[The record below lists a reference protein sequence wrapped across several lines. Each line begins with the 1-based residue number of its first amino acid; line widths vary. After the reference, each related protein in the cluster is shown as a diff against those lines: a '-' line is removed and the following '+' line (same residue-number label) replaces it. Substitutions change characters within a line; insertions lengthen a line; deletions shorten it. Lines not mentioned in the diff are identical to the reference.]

1 MKAPA
6 LKFDK
11 DSLLDFLLN
20 HCEKIVVTLVA
31 GGAAILLWG
40 GMNAVRLESVQ
51 EGQTPEAIAALAD
64 AAGRHIDAQ
73 RKPPADT
80 FLQGGKLAAQIDPW
94 RPQTV
99 KVTAGPSV
107 PAVLD
112 RPLFQE
118 LSKRS
123 KPEVLPIEDLRAV
136 SGIAVFPNLADPA
149 AAGMVPPRDMAP
161 PAQDPGQRPGRRD
174 RRPPRQPEGSPDMGG
189 LPGFAQGPRGRIVP
203 YVVVTGLVPVAKQ
216 RSDFDRC
223 FGSAG
228 FRDATLDAPRW
239 GQYLVERTTVAPGA
253 AERWERM
260 QLKNVD
266 AFGQGG
272 NPVAPPGN
280 PAGAVAEPLQAE
292 VLPQAFLMTPTEADI
307 GYAAALPQRIDDAW
321 GSATI
326 HPWFLPQLKRLLAE
340 AAPGFAADRPEVDID
355 AKTLAATPDEYEAAI
370 GTLKG
375 VSFVGEA
382 MPQPQAGVVAF
393 GIEAADGVKF
403 PASDVGN
410 ATAPVFVLA
419 APWARTLALEGGPS
433 EGVKC
438 NVRVRMESL
447 GQTPVARVLGIRYLG
462 ADGQPGEE
470 VSDPSPFPLNA
481 GAADATGQAPGGVAI
496 EGAEYR
502 LFRFV
507 DTSVKPGQQ
516 YRYRVKFLLR
526 NPNFGLDRQHLADP
540 ASAKGEFLVSK
551 ESNAT
556 PAVAIPDPTSIVVR
570 PLPKDEIKQ
579 RKMKPGTLEIL
590 VMAASG
596 ETGNYTLRSLVTEP
610 GGLANVDSALN
621 KPGDARTRG
630 ENIVTD
636 RVLVD
641 LRGRQEENAKPG
653 EPFEVLFLKPDGT
666 FEFVSAADGHESY
679 TRYAATLPA
688 GETGAK
694 TDRPPS
700 GMAPGANP
708 FETPPR

>member
-11 DSLLDFLLN
+11 DAILDFLLN
-20 HCEKIVVTLVA
+20 HCEKIVVALVA
-31 GGAAILLWG
+31 LGAVLLLWG
-40 GMNAVRLESVQ
+40 GLDAMRTQSVQ
-51 EGQTPEAIAALAD
+51 DGQTPEAIDTLAGAAA
-64 AAGRHIDAQ
+64 RHIDAQ
-73 RKPPADT
+73 PKPPADT
-80 FLQGGKLAAQIDPW
+80 FLEGGKLAAQIDPW
-94 RPQTV
+94 RPQKV
-99 KVTAGPSV
+99 KITAGPTV

-123 KPEVLPIEDLRAV
+123 KAEVLPIEDLRAV
-136 SGIAVFPNLADPA
+136 SGIAVLPEPVDPNA
-149 AAGMVPPRDMAP
+149 AAGMVPPPDLAP
-161 PAQDPGQRPGRRD
+161 PAEEPGQRPGRRG
-174 RRPPRQPEGSPDMGG
+174 RRPPRQPEPTPTPEMGG
-189 LPGFAQGPRGRIVP
+189 LPGFAQGPRAKIVP

-216 RSDFDRC
+216 RAEFDRC
-223 FGSAG
+223 FGTAG
-228 FRDATLDAPRW
+228 FRDATLDVPRW

-260 QLKNVD
+260 QLRNIETF
-266 AFGQGG
+266 AQGG
-272 NPVAPPGN
+272 APAAN

-292 VLPQAFLMTPTEADI
+292 VLPQAFLMTPAESDI
-307 GYAAALPQRIDDAW
+307 GYSAALPQRIDDAW
-321 GSATI
+321 GTATI

-355 AKTLAATPDEYEAAI
+355 PKKLAATPDEYESAI

-375 VSFVGEA
+375 ISFVGEP
-382 MPQPQAGVVAF
+382 MPQPQTGVVAF
-393 GIEAADGVKF
+393 GVEAADGVKF
-403 PASDVGN
+403 PADEVGT

-419 APWARTLALEGGPS
+419 APWARTLALDGGPS

-438 NVRVRMESL
+438 NVRVRMEML

-481 GAADATGQAPGGVAI
+481 GAVAGMGPAAGGAT

-516 YRYRVKFLLR
+516 YRYRVKFALR

-540 ASAKGEFLVSK
+540 ATAKGEFLVSK

-556 PAVAIPDPTSIVVR
+556 PAVGIPDPTSIVVR
-570 PLPKDEIKQ
+570 PLAKDEIKQ
-579 RKMKPGTLEIL
+579 RKIKPGAVEIL

-596 ETGNYTLRSLVTEP
+596 DTGNYSLRSLVTEP
-610 GGLANVDSALN
+610 GGLANVDSSLN

-630 ENIVTD
+630 ENIATD

-641 LRGRQEENAKPG
+641 LRGRQEENPKPG
-653 EPFEVLFLKPDGT
+653 EPFELLFLKPDGT

-679 TRYAATLPA
+679 TRYAATLPT
-688 GETGAK
+688 GETGPK
-694 TDRPPS
+694 TDRPAP
-700 GMAPGANP
+700 GMAPGVNP
-708 FETPPR
+708 FETQPR